1 MSNNK
6 APGRD
11 NINVELVKYAPEDV
25 HIVIAEVLNNIF
37 ETNNDELK
45 LGTGVL
51 FPLPKI
57 QENLRPYKTLTANN
71 ST

>member
-25 HIVIAEVLNNIF
+25 HKEIAEVLNNVF
-37 ETNNDELK
+37 ETNSDELK
-45 LGTGVL
+45 L
-51 FPLPKI
+51 
-57 QENLRPYKTLTANN
+57 
-71 ST
+71 